1 MGTNRSVAI
10 RAGVTPMDEQTPMS
24 PADTART
31 EPQRDEFGYPL
42 CPVCA
47 VAIRPGES
55 VAVRDRAMVHIACRR
70 RRTTNGNGDTGPA
83 PPGP

>member
-1 MGTNRSVAI
+1 MGADRSAAI
-10 RAGVTPMDEQTPMS
+10 RASVTPGDEKTS
-24 PADTART
+24 RT

-70 RRTTNGNGDTGPA
+70 RRTTNGNGDTDPA
-83 PPGP
+83 PPGQ